1 MKDFESPLQGNSSFL
16 VFIKVTLGLLKTWSD
31 YYNHVVKDLVES
43 WKWHVQKSFNERR
56 NMTVGTLPQ
65 DKTAMLLSWLHESLI
80 IEIEILHCAQLEKSK
95 IKFCTGQIFN
105 SFFSKTFRSE
115 LESFKIDEI

>member
-16 VFIKVTLGLLKTWSD
+16 IYIKVTLSLLKTWSD

-43 WKWHVQKSFNERR
+43 RKRYVQKSFNERKS
-56 NMTVGTLPQ
+56 MTIGTLPQ

-80 IEIEILHCAQLEKSK
+80 IEIEILHCA
-95 IKFCTGQIFN
+95 
-105 SFFSKTFRSE
+105 
-115 LESFKIDEI
+115 